1 MGKIMSDP
9 STRVVLETEP
19 SREDVRLLDDRLYEF
34 NVQWTGIS
42 DGKLLALFLRNK
54 DGAAVGGI
62 YGWTWGETCYVR
74 YLFIPAEM
82 RKQGHGSSLMHAV
95 ETEAKARR
103 CAQIV
108 LQTHDFQAPE
118 FYRRLGFEITGRVDG
133 YPRGH
138 QYLTMM
144 KRLDSTAPHQAGP
157 KG

>member
-1 MGKIMSDP
+1 MGDP
-9 STRVVLETEP
+9 SIRVVLETEP
-19 SREDVRLLDDRLYEF
+19 SREDVRLLDDRLYAY
-34 NVQWTGIS
+34 NVQSTGIT

-54 DGAAVGGI
+54 DGAAVGGL

-74 YLFIPAEM
+74 YLFVPAEM

-95 ETEAKARR
+95 EAEAKARG

-133 YPRGH
+133 YPRGY
-138 QYLTMM
+138 QYLTMV
-144 KRLDSTAPHQAGP
+144 KRLGSIATHSSSSTR
-157 KG
+157 